1 MLTKN
6 IDMMKAEVA
15 AHIAAD
21 AVIQGTYWK
30 EGRGC
35 FIGCLTHSVK
45 AEAVT
50 HKFGMPLPLV
60 RIAEHIFE
68 SLPAADAKAFFAAV
82 PEAIGADGKDLSKL
96 HWLFL
101 ADMLR
106 HLPPQTGSVKAAIYR
121 VIDGMDELSIGED
134 WPGAFAAADA
144 ARAAAFAAK
153 SADAA
158 YAAASA
164 ADAASTGYATRA
176 ARAAAYAAAA
186 AADARAEI
194 SRQRD
199 VFLRL
204 LREAK

>member
-6 IDMMKAEVA
+6 IETMKAEVA

-50 HKFGMPLPLV
+50 DKFGMPLSLV
-60 RIAEHIFE
+60 KIAEHIFE

-82 PEAIGADGKDLSKL
+82 PEAIGADGKDLSRV

-101 ADMLR
+101 ADTLR
-106 HLPPQTGSVKAAIYR
+106 HLPPQTDDLKAAIDR
-121 VIDGMDELSIGED
+121 VIDGMDRLSTGED
-134 WPGAFAAADA
+134 WPDAFAAADA
-144 ARAAAFAAK
+144 AKAAYYAADA
-153 SADAA
+153 ADAAA
-158 YAAASA
+158 YAAYAASA
-164 ADAASTGYATRA
+164 NYATHA
-176 ARAAAYAAAA
+176 VRAAAYAAEAA
-186 AADARAEI
+186 DDARAEVT
-194 SRQRD
+194 RQRD